1 MVINYSL
8 PSEVEL
14 LSDSSYSVLFRSASV
29 YPLHWSSSF
38 KILLSLFR
46 NFSSGCELTRLCNA
60 CEAFFLVSPSLSDW
74 TNCTNNGIQPAK
86 KHYIKYQQILTDTLT
101 LNYKKKKKYL
111 IGAWQDNFQGKYSVP
126 AAFRPCPRVLGRPA
140 WRGGCEQHPSWL
152 LAVGKTIYCPV
163 RDWFQGLC
171 PRERHRN
178 SRQSSLRLSLPKSIH
193 KIHLVHLN
201 ISDNFSTMVLDIFV

>member
-101 LNYKKKKKYL
+101 LNYKKKKKIPDWRMARQLSGQVLSASSVSPMSTCSWPPSMARRLWTTSILASSCWEDHLLPRSGLVPRTLSKGTPPELEAKL
-111 IGAWQDNFQGKYSVP
+111 I
-126 AAFRPCPRVLGRPA
+126 
-140 WRGGCEQHPSWL
+140 
-152 LAVGKTIYCPV
+152 T
-163 RDWFQGLC
+163 
-171 PRERHRN
+171 
-178 SRQSSLRLSLPKSIH
+178 
-193 KIHLVHLN
+193 LVT
-201 ISDNFSTMVLDIFV
+201 S